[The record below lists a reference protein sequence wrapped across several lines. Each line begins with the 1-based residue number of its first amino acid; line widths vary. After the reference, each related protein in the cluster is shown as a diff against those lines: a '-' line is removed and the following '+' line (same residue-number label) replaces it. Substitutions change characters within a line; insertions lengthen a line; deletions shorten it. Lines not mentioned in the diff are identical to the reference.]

1 MSFLQGFGLSLL
13 EGLGLTLKLS
23 FCSLMLGL
31 CFGCLGALAK
41 LSSNSFFQ
49 LLARIYTVLMKSVPE
64 LLVLLLIYYGGA
76 SLLSSLFHQTIQVDA
91 FLAGVLALSTI
102 LGAYA
107 TETIR
112 AAFLAVPAG
121 QIEAAR
127 AFGFSSGQIFRRIH
141 LPLAWRY
148 ALPGIGNLWL
158 VLLKDSSLVSI
169 LGLEDVMRKARIA
182 SGFTSQPFTFYLAA
196 AVLYFVVTIF
206 STWALRWMQN
216 KTELGVRKVRL

>member
-1 MSFLQGFGLSLL
+1 VSFLQGFGLSLL

-23 FCSLMLGL
+23 FFSLVLGL
-31 CFGCLGALAK
+31 CFGCFGAMAK
-41 LSSNSFFQ
+41 LSTNPFFQ
-49 LLARIYTVLMKSVPE
+49 FLARIYTLLMKSVPE
-64 LLVLLLIYYGGA
+64 LLVLLMIYYGGA
-76 SLLSSLFHQTIQVDA
+76 SLLSYLFHQPVQVDA
-91 FLAGVLALSTI
+91 FIAGVLALSTI

-112 AAFLAVPAG
+112 AAFMAVPAG
-121 QIEAAR
+121 QLEAAR
-127 AFGFSSGQIFRRIH
+127 AFGFSRFQIFRRIH

-182 SGFTSQPFTFYLAA
+182 SGFTGKPFTFYLAA
-196 AVLYFVVTIF
+196 AVLYFGVTIF
-206 STWALRWMQN
+206 STWALRLMQN
-216 KTELGVRKVRL
+216 RTELGVRRVRL